1 MHWFQAS
8 LSYISLLTASWWV
21 SSRGTASTLSAA
33 IVETKQS
40 REWKFFY
47 GRSIYEANTLAAR
60 AKKKKIVAYEKGI
73 RVRVQIHFLLY
84 SLHCFICSMGSMIPF
99 LTTFS
104 KKSVLVYS
112 QFPTSLLLTFN
123 FVVALNLFFFK
134 CGHLHIQVKEQCF
147 LNSV

>member
-21 SSRGTASTLSAA
+21 SSRGTASTLFAA
-33 IVETKQS
+33 IIETKQS
-40 REWKFFY
+40 REWKFFLWKVHIWSKHVSSE
-47 GRSIYEANTLAAR
+47 GQ
-60 AKKKKIVAYEKGI
+60 KKKIVAYEKGI

>member
-21 SSRGTASTLSAA
+21 SSRGTASTLFAA
-33 IVETKQS
+33 IIETKQS
-40 REWKFFY
+40 REWKFFLWY
-47 GRSIYEANTLAAR
+47 VHIWSKHVSSEGQ
-60 AKKKKIVAYEKGI
+60 KKKIVAYEKGI